1 MKKATIEN
9 NHAIKTLP
17 QVVSKTTF
25 STHKYRM
32 RAIKGATNPMN
43 GIEPT
48 IPMDIDAR
56 IPPANALMTAFPIVA
71 FFIPASL
78 LPIHMKN
85 AVTKRYN
92 TKNNA
97 KSPTVT

>member
-1 MKKATIEN
+1 
-9 NHAIKTLP
+9 
-17 QVVSKTTF
+17 
-25 STHKYRM
+25 
-32 RAIKGATNPMN
+32 
-43 GIEPT
+43 
-48 IPMDIDAR
+48 
-56 IPPANALMTAFPIVA
+56 VA